1 LKAVAIGKHFASTT
15 LGVTFKIPKFKGT
28 KIEGFRTKRED
39 GDILFI
45 EPRSKRLST
54 GSEVAE
60 IQGFLKKAVKGGR
73 R

>member
-1 LKAVAIGKHFASTT
+1 AVAIGKHFASTT
-15 LGVTFKIPKFKGT
+15 LGATFKIPQFKGARVF
-28 KIEGFRTKRED
+28 GFRTKKEK
-39 GDILFI
+39 GEILFI